1 MAKDGAARLRL
12 RPVGAADRKKLPEY
26 GPLGTGCP
34 AIERAVAA
42 LYKGQN
48 EESFWA
54 LMNAINYALELDT
67 RVLVPL
73 EAASDQP
80 DGAAPWAEH
89 PVPAEKAKDLQP
101 WTLRTQKGRCYLP
114 VFTSVKMAEADKGTA
129 SRPMAERLLASAM
142 QMALDSDSIDGV
154 VIDPWTSSAT
164 LDCSLLNGLLHASHD
179 TDEPGE
185 AELRAGN
192 HAMAEE
198 RWDDAMHYYQ
208 LSAEE
213 GCAEGLAM
221 MGEMLYEGRG
231 CRKSPAQAR
240 KFWKKAAD
248 AGDVAAWVAL
258 GDDAMVQGKG
268 AGAAL
273 RAYRKAQKLC
283 ASTPDIAY
291 MPQVCLRVAQY
302 ETQYISR
309 KKADAYRSIMQPG
322 ELLITADTIVWLDG
336 KVLGKP
342 EGREGAVEMLRS
354 LSGKSHQVFTGVCLT
369 TTEWQKSFTA
379 ASDVEFDVLSEE
391 EIRYYVDKY
400 QPMDKAGAY
409 GVQEWIGYIGVKSIS
424 GSFYNIMGLPIQKL
438 YGELKKL

>member
-1 MAKDGAARLRL
+1 MSHCNTITHCNSREYYRHTACLSNSYFNCIDNLINIHMTWYNLIIRAYNTNHRFLHLFCCEAKCI
-12 RPVGAADRKKLPEY
+12 KK
-26 GPLGTGCP
+26 
-34 AIERAVAA
+34 
-42 LYKGQN
+42 
-48 EESFWA
+48 
-54 LMNAINYALELDT
+54 
-67 RVLVPL
+67 
-73 EAASDQP
+73 ASC
-80 DGAAPWAEH
+80 
-89 PVPAEKAKDLQP
+89 
-101 WTLRTQKGRCYLP
+101 RC
-114 VFTSVKMAEADKGTA
+114 
-129 SRPMAERLLASAM
+129 
-142 QMALDSDSIDGV
+142 
-154 VIDPWTSSAT
+154 
-164 LDCSLLNGLLHASHD
+164 LLH
-179 TDEPGE
+179 TNEPGE

-192 HAMAEE
+192 RAMAEE

-309 KKADAYRSIMQPG
+309 KKALAQLAEAKQGFLVRKKEGD
-322 ELLITADTIVWLDG
+322 ETAQSWLDETEA
-336 KVLGKP
+336 VIRQLL
-342 EGREGAVEMLRS
+342 ERE
-354 LSGKSHQVFTGVCLT
+354 
-369 TTEWQKSFTA
+369 
-379 ASDVEFDVLSEE
+379 
-391 EIRYYVDKY
+391 
-400 QPMDKAGAY
+400 
-409 GVQEWIGYIGVKSIS
+409 
-424 GSFYNIMGLPIQKL
+424 
-438 YGELKKL
+438 

>member
-129 SRPMAERLLASAM
+129 SRPMA
-142 QMALDSDSIDGV
+142 
-154 VIDPWTSSAT
+154 
-164 LDCSLLNGLLHASHD
+164 ASHY

-192 HAMAEE
+192 RAMAEE
-198 RWDDAMHYYQ
+198 RWDEAMHYYQ

-283 ASTPDIAY
+283 AATPDIAY

-309 KKADAYRSIMQPG
+309 KKALAQLAEAKQGFLVRKKEGD
-322 ELLITADTIVWLDG
+322 ETAQSWLDETEA
-336 KVLGKP
+336 VIRQLL
-342 EGREGAVEMLRS
+342 ERE
-354 LSGKSHQVFTGVCLT
+354 
-369 TTEWQKSFTA
+369 
-379 ASDVEFDVLSEE
+379 
-391 EIRYYVDKY
+391 
-400 QPMDKAGAY
+400 
-409 GVQEWIGYIGVKSIS
+409 
-424 GSFYNIMGLPIQKL
+424 
-438 YGELKKL
+438 

>member
-1 MAKDGAARLRL
+1 MFLPKKTGSGSRFRLRRL
-12 RPVGAADRKKLPEY
+12 RKPEN
-26 GPLGTGCP
+26 P
-34 AIERAVAA
+34 AILEGNLNGKNGGCNGKRWSGTAA
-42 LYKGQN
+42 
-48 EESFWA
+48 
-54 LMNAINYALELDT
+54 
-67 RVLVPL
+67 
-73 EAASDQP
+73 AAPGGRGRPQKAA
-80 DGAAPWAEH
+80 GIRAAPWAEH

-129 SRPMAERLLASAM
+129 NRPMAERLLASAM

-164 LDCSLLNGLLHASHD
+164 LDCSLLNGLLHAGHD

-240 KFWKKAAD
+240 KLWKKAAD

-309 KKADAYRSIMQPG
+309 KKALAQLAEAKQGFLVRKKEGD
-322 ELLITADTIVWLDG
+322 ETAQSWLDETEA
-336 KVLGKP
+336 VIRQLL
-342 EGREGAVEMLRS
+342 ERE
-354 LSGKSHQVFTGVCLT
+354 
-369 TTEWQKSFTA
+369 
-379 ASDVEFDVLSEE
+379 
-391 EIRYYVDKY
+391 
-400 QPMDKAGAY
+400 
-409 GVQEWIGYIGVKSIS
+409 
-424 GSFYNIMGLPIQKL
+424 
-438 YGELKKL
+438 

>member
-1 MAKDGAARLRL
+1 MVDAMAKDGAARLRL

-73 EAASDQP
+73 EAASDQS
-80 DGAAPWAEH
+80 DGATPWAEH

-129 SRPMAERLLASAM
+129 NRPMAERLLASAM

-240 KFWKKAAD
+240 KLWKKAAD

-258 GDDAMVQGKG
+258 GDDAMAQGKG

-309 KKADAYRSIMQPG
+309 KKALAQLAEAKQGFLVRKEEGDQ
-322 ELLITADTIVWLDG
+322 TAQSWLDETEA
-336 KVLGKP
+336 VIRQLL
-342 EGREGAVEMLRS
+342 ERE
-354 LSGKSHQVFTGVCLT
+354 
-369 TTEWQKSFTA
+369 
-379 ASDVEFDVLSEE
+379 
-391 EIRYYVDKY
+391 
-400 QPMDKAGAY
+400 
-409 GVQEWIGYIGVKSIS
+409 
-424 GSFYNIMGLPIQKL
+424 
-438 YGELKKL
+438 

>member
-1 MAKDGAARLRL
+1 M
-12 RPVGAADRKKLPEY
+12 
-26 GPLGTGCP
+26 
-34 AIERAVAA
+34 
-42 LYKGQN
+42 
-48 EESFWA
+48 
-54 LMNAINYALELDT
+54 
-67 RVLVPL
+67 
-73 EAASDQP
+73 
-80 DGAAPWAEH
+80 
-89 PVPAEKAKDLQP
+89 
-101 WTLRTQKGRCYLP
+101 
-114 VFTSVKMAEADKGTA
+114 
-129 SRPMAERLLASAM
+129 
-142 QMALDSDSIDGV
+142 

-309 KKADAYRSIMQPG
+309 KKALAQLAEAKQGFLVRKEEGD
-322 ELLITADTIVWLDG
+322 ETAQSWLDETEA
-336 KVLGKP
+336 VIRQLL
-342 EGREGAVEMLRS
+342 ERE
-354 LSGKSHQVFTGVCLT
+354 
-369 TTEWQKSFTA
+369 
-379 ASDVEFDVLSEE
+379 
-391 EIRYYVDKY
+391 
-400 QPMDKAGAY
+400 
-409 GVQEWIGYIGVKSIS
+409 
-424 GSFYNIMGLPIQKL
+424 
-438 YGELKKL
+438 

>member
-67 RVLVPL
+67 KVLVPL

-164 LDCSLLNGLLHASHD
+164 LDCSL
-179 TDEPGE
+179 
-185 AELRAGN
+185 
-192 HAMAEE
+192 
-198 RWDDAMHYYQ
+198 
-208 LSAEE
+208 
-213 GCAEGLAM
+213 
-221 MGEMLYEGRG
+221 
-231 CRKSPAQAR
+231 
-240 KFWKKAAD
+240 
-248 AGDVAAWVAL
+248 
-258 GDDAMVQGKG
+258 
-268 AGAAL
+268 
-273 RAYRKAQKLC
+273 
-283 ASTPDIAY
+283 
-291 MPQVCLRVAQY
+291 
-302 ETQYISR
+302 
-309 KKADAYRSIMQPG
+309 
-322 ELLITADTIVWLDG
+322 
-336 KVLGKP
+336 
-342 EGREGAVEMLRS
+342 
-354 LSGKSHQVFTGVCLT
+354 
-369 TTEWQKSFTA
+369 
-379 ASDVEFDVLSEE
+379 
-391 EIRYYVDKY
+391 
-400 QPMDKAGAY
+400 
-409 GVQEWIGYIGVKSIS
+409 
-424 GSFYNIMGLPIQKL
+424 
-438 YGELKKL
+438 

>member
-1 MAKDGAARLRL
+1 MFLPKKTGSGCRFRLRRL
-12 RPVGAADRKKLPEY
+12 RKPEN
-26 GPLGTGCP
+26 P
-34 AIERAVAA
+34 AILERNLKRKNGGCYGKGWSSTAAAAPGGRGRPQKAAGIRAAGYGLSGDRAGCGIEQAVQG

-73 EAASDQP
+73 EASSDQP

-89 PVPAEKAKDLQP
+89 PVPAEKAKDLP
-101 WTLRTQKGRCYLP
+101 FWTLHTQKGRCYLP
-114 VFTSVKMAEADKGTA
+114 LFTSVRAAEADKGTA
-129 SRPMAERLLASAM
+129 SRPMAEMLLSAAM
-142 QMALDSDSIDGV
+142 QSALDSDHIDGV

-164 LDCSLLNGLLHASHD
+164 LDCSLLNGLLHAGHD
-179 TDEPGE
+179 TSEPGE
-185 AELRAGN
+185 EELRAGN
-192 HAMAEE
+192 RAMAEG
-198 RWDDAMHYYQ
+198 RWDDAMHFYQ

-221 MGEMLYEGRG
+221 MGELLYEGKG

-268 AGAAL
+268 VGAAL

-309 KKADAYRSIMQPG
+309 KQALAQLAEAKQGFLIRQKEGDETARS
-322 ELLITADTIVWLDG
+322 WLDETER
-336 KVLGKP
+336 VIRQLL
-342 EGREGAVEMLRS
+342 ENE
-354 LSGKSHQVFTGVCLT
+354 SG
-369 TTEWQKSFTA
+369 
-379 ASDVEFDVLSEE
+379 
-391 EIRYYVDKY
+391 
-400 QPMDKAGAY
+400 
-409 GVQEWIGYIGVKSIS
+409 
-424 GSFYNIMGLPIQKL
+424 
-438 YGELKKL
+438 

>member
-1 MAKDGAARLRL
+1 MFLPKKTGSGSRFRLRRL
-12 RPVGAADRKKLPEY
+12 RKPEN
-26 GPLGTGCP
+26 P
-34 AIERAVAA
+34 AILEGNLNGKNGGCNGKRWCGTAAAAPGGRGRPQKAAGIRAAGDGLSGDRA
-42 LYKGQN
+42 GQN

-142 QMALDSDSIDGV
+142 QMALDSDNIDGV

-192 HAMAEE
+192 RAMAEE

-309 KKADAYRSIMQPG
+309 KKALAQLAEAKQGFLVRKKEGD
-322 ELLITADTIVWLDG
+322 ETAQSWLDETEA
-336 KVLGKP
+336 VIRQLL
-342 EGREGAVEMLRS
+342 ERE
-354 LSGKSHQVFTGVCLT
+354 
-369 TTEWQKSFTA
+369 
-379 ASDVEFDVLSEE
+379 
-391 EIRYYVDKY
+391 
-400 QPMDKAGAY
+400 
-409 GVQEWIGYIGVKSIS
+409 
-424 GSFYNIMGLPIQKL
+424 
-438 YGELKKL
+438 

>member
-34 AIERAVAA
+34 AVERAVAA

-73 EAASDQP
+73 EATSDQP

-240 KFWKKAAD
+240 KFWRKAAD
-248 AGDVAAWVAL
+248 AGDNPVPLMMPMPHPSAAS
-258 GDDAMVQGKG
+258 
-268 AGAAL
+268 
-273 RAYRKAQKLC
+273 
-283 ASTPDIAY
+283 ASTGKNASFCSRNSPSPIARRI
-291 MPQVCLRVAQY
+291 PSVRR
-302 ETQYISR
+302 SWNG
-309 KKADAYRSIMQPG
+309 RSIPAMPRLEKQMSSGSMPASRQMPPIIPERTKVISSNPPG
-322 ELLITADTIVWLDG
+322 SVSWLLLPPLRKYSLPVPISIKTICVFVAPPSTANTKSPTI
-336 KVLGKP
+336 
-342 EGREGAVEMLRS
+342 LRS
-354 LSGKSHQVFTGVCLT
+354 PPNFISTGRGPVRLRCPYYTKFPPGAIVFR
-369 TTEWQKSFTA
+369 QQF
-379 ASDVEFDVLSEE
+379 FDFL
-391 EIRYYVDKY
+391 
-400 QPMDKAGAY
+400 
-409 GVQEWIGYIGVKSIS
+409 
-424 GSFYNIMGLPIQKL
+424 
-438 YGELKKL
+438 